1 VKKDKYN
8 INDIASYLKDNG
20 IQPSVQRIKIF
31 EYLAKYKSH
40 PTVDEIYSN
49 LFKKIPTLSK
59 TTVYNTLNL
68 FIKKRIV
75 IGLTIEDNELRYD
88 IKGEAHAHFKCI
100 KCGKLIDVE
109 PNCDLFKKKEVCGN
123 RIIEHHIYFKG
134 ICKECL
140 KKIGGN

>member
-1 VKKDKYN
+1 MKKEKYN
-8 INDIASYLKDNG
+8 INDIATYLKDNG

-31 EYLAKYKSH
+31 EYLVKYKSH

-49 LFKKIPTLSK
+49 LFRKIPTLSK

-68 FIKKRIV
+68 FIKKGI
-75 IGLTIEDNELRYD
+75 IISLTIEDNELRYD
-88 IKGEAHAHFKCI
+88 IKGEPHAHFKCI

-109 PNCDLFKKKEVCGN
+109 PNCNLFKKKNVCGN
-123 RIIEHHIYFKG
+123 RIIEYHIYFKG

-140 KKIGGN
+140 KK